1 MKIKQGFVVRT
12 VGGETVVV
20 PVGAMS
26 KTFNGMINLNETG
39 AMLWKFFTEEH
50 TVEEATALLQAE
62 YQIDEATAKKDAQAF
77 VDNLVKHGFAE

>member
-50 TVEEATALLQAE
+50 TVEEATVLLQTE
-62 YQIDEATAKKDAQAF
+62 YQIDEDTAKKDAQAF